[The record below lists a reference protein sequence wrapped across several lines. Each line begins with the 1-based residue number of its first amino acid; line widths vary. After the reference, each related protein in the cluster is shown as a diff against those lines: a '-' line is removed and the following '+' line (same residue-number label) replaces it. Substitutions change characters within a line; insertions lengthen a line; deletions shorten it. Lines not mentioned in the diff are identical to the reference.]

1 MRKVHLKFL
10 TLGLLFVFSVPFWL
24 KVDVLPFRIWDE
36 SRNAINAIEMYQSG
50 DLIVRTYKGS
60 PETYEL
66 KPPLLVWLQVACLHL
81 FDLNELAIRFPSVF
95 FSILSLVLV
104 FIITYSS
111 TKKYWSG
118 IFAMGILATS
128 FGFYGDHVGRFGDH
142 DATLAF
148 FVLLL
153 AYSTLQFIKTEKPA
167 YLYLMG
173 VSLTLGVLC
182 KSIAIL
188 MIGPGLFF
196 GLLFH
201 KKLAALVSNKHFYIS
216 ILSGLFVVGLYYWQR
231 ELRQPGYLSLVW
243 QGELFPRYMN
253 RSSNYVFEEYSFF
266 YYFNLLFKEQ
276 MRFWF
281 WLVSAVIITPFV
293 VRSLPKN
300 WSFWAIQC
308 CSFLLIIS
316 LGAKNF
322 WYVAPVIPMLAIVFS
337 NSVSLLISR
346 FKKNTEWLVIPVV
359 LIIFFPYNKA
369 YRYALN
375 PHEKYYEWETNGISH
390 YLKNEQNLKHL
401 SSNTKILL
409 DQKSGLEP
417 HLFYVNKLKIER
429 GFSIPRIRWNKIK
442 QGDTLLISHLSS
454 YIELKK
460 QFDVSVID
468 TSYKHTKLL
477 SLDRVR

>member
-1 MRKVHLKFL
+1 M
-10 TLGLLFVFSVPFWL
+10 LGLLFVFSIPFWL
-24 KVDVLPFRIWDE
+24 NVGVLPFRIWDE

-66 KPPLLVWLQVACLHL
+66 KPPLLIWLQVACLHL
-81 FDLNELAIRFPSVF
+81 FGLNELAIRFPSVF

-104 FIITYSS
+104 FMITYSS

-118 IFAMGILATS
+118 VFAVGILTTS

-153 AYSTLQFIKTEKPA
+153 AYSTFRFIKTEKPA
-167 YLYLMG
+167 HLYLMG

-182 KSIAIL
+182 KSIAVL

-196 GLLFH
+196 ALLFH
-201 KKLAALVSNKHFYIS
+201 KKLAVLLSNKHFYIS
-216 ILSGLFVVGLYYWQR
+216 VFSGLFTIGLYYWQR
-231 ELRQPGYLSLVW
+231 ELRQPGYLNLVW
-243 QGELFPRYMN
+243 QGELFPRYVN

-266 YYFNLLFKEQ
+266 YYFKLLFKEQ
-276 MRFWF
+276 MQFWF
-281 WLVSAVIITPFV
+281 WLISAVIITPFV
-293 VRSLPKN
+293 VRGLPKS
-300 WSFWAIQC
+300 WTFWTIQC
-308 CSFLLIIS
+308 CSFLLVIS
-316 LGAKNF
+316 LGTKNF
-322 WYVAPVIPMLAIVFS
+322 WYVAPTIPMLAIVFS
-337 NSVSLLISR
+337 NSVHLLISH
-346 FKKNTEWLVIPVV
+346 FKKNTEWLIIPVM
-359 LIIFFPYNKA
+359 LILFFPYKKA

-375 PHEKYYEWETNGISH
+375 PHEKYYELETNGISH
-390 YLKNEQNLKHL
+390 YLKDELNLKHL

-429 GFSIPRIRWNKIK
+429 GFSVPRAQWNKIK
-442 QGDTLLISHLSS
+442 QCDTLLVSHLSS
-454 YIELKK
+454 YVELKK
-460 QFDVSVID
+460 FFNMSIID
-468 TSYKHTKLL
+468 SSYNHTKLL
-477 SLDRVR
+477 SIDSVR

>member
-1 MRKVHLKFL
+1 MRKVHLKLL

-81 FDLNELAIRFPSVF
+81 FGLNELAIRFPSVF

-188 MIGPGLFF
+188 MIGPGLF
-196 GLLFH
+196 
-201 KKLAALVSNKHFYIS
+201 
-216 ILSGLFVVGLYYWQR
+216 
-231 ELRQPGYLSLVW
+231 
-243 QGELFPRYMN
+243 
-253 RSSNYVFEEYSFF
+253 
-266 YYFNLLFKEQ
+266 
-276 MRFWF
+276 
-281 WLVSAVIITPFV
+281 
-293 VRSLPKN
+293 
-300 WSFWAIQC
+300 
-308 CSFLLIIS
+308 
-316 LGAKNF
+316 LG
-322 WYVAPVIPMLAIVFS
+322 
-337 NSVSLLISR
+337 
-346 FKKNTEWLVIPVV
+346 
-359 LIIFFPYNKA
+359 
-369 YRYALN
+369 
-375 PHEKYYEWETNGISH
+375 
-390 YLKNEQNLKHL
+390 
-401 SSNTKILL
+401 
-409 DQKSGLEP
+409 
-417 HLFYVNKLKIER
+417 
-429 GFSIPRIRWNKIK
+429 
-442 QGDTLLISHLSS
+442 
-454 YIELKK
+454 
-460 QFDVSVID
+460 
-468 TSYKHTKLL
+468 
-477 SLDRVR
+477 

>member
-1 MRKVHLKFL
+1 MRNTHLKLL
-10 TLGLLFVFSVPFWL
+10 TLGLLFVFSIPFWL
-24 KVDVLPFRIWDE
+24 NVGVLPFRIWDE

-66 KPPLLVWLQVACLHL
+66 KPPLLIWLQVACLHL
-81 FDLNELAIRFPSVF
+81 FGLNELAIRFPSVF

-118 IFAMGILATS
+118 VFAVGILTTS

-153 AYSTLQFIKTEKPA
+153 AHSTFRFIKTEKPA
-167 YLYLMG
+167 HLYLMG

-182 KSIAIL
+182 KSIAVL

-196 GLLFH
+196 ALLFH
-201 KKLAALVSNKHFYIS
+201 KKLAVLLSNKHFYIS
-216 ILSGLFVVGLYYWQR
+216 VFLGLFIIGLYYWQR
-231 ELRQPGYLSLVW
+231 ELRQPGYLNLVW
-243 QGELFPRYMN
+243 QGELFPRYVN

-266 YYFNLLFKEQ
+266 YYFKLLFKEQ
-276 MRFWF
+276 MQFWF
-281 WLVSAVIITPFV
+281 WLVSAIIITPFV
-293 VRSLPKN
+293 VRGLPKS
-300 WSFWAIQC
+300 WTFWTIQC
-308 CSFLLIIS
+308 CSFLLVIS
-316 LGAKNF
+316 LGTKNF
-322 WYVAPVIPMLAIVFS
+322 WYLAPTIPMLAIVFS
-337 NSVSLLISR
+337 NSVHLLISH
-346 FKKNTEWLVIPVV
+346 FKKNTEWLIIPVV
-359 LIIFFPYNKA
+359 LVLFFPYKKA

-375 PHEKYYEWETNGISH
+375 PHEKYYELETNGISH
-390 YLKNEQNLKHL
+390 YLKDELNLKHL

-429 GFSIPRIRWNKIK
+429 GFSVPRAQWNKIK

-454 YIELKK
+454 YVELNK
-460 QFDVSVID
+460 FFNISIID
-468 TSYKHTKLL
+468 SSYKHTKLL
-477 SLDRVR
+477 SIDGVR

>member
-1 MRKVHLKFL
+1 MRNTHLKLL
-10 TLGLLFVFSVPFWL
+10 TLGLLFVFSIPFWL
-24 KVDVLPFRIWDE
+24 NVGVLPFRIWDE

-81 FDLNELAIRFPSVF
+81 FGLNELAIRFPSVF

-118 IFAMGILATS
+118 VFAVGVLTTS

-153 AYSTLQFIKTEKPA
+153 AYSTFRFIKTEKPA
-167 YLYLMG
+167 HLYLMG

-182 KSIAIL
+182 KSIAVL

-196 GLLFH
+196 ALLFH
-201 KKLAALVSNKHFYIS
+201 KKLVVLLSNKHFYIS
-216 ILSGLFVVGLYYWQR
+216 VFFGLFTIGLYYWQR
-231 ELRQPGYLSLVW
+231 ELRQPGYLNLVW
-243 QGELFPRYMN
+243 QGELFPRYLN
-253 RSSNYVFEEYSFF
+253 RSTSYVFEKYTFF
-266 YYFNLLFKEQ
+266 YYFKLLFKEQ
-276 MRFWF
+276 MQFWF
-281 WLVSAVIITPFV
+281 WLISAVIITPFV
-293 VRSLPKN
+293 VRGLPKS
-300 WSFWAIQC
+300 WTFWTIQC
-308 CSFLLIIS
+308 CSFLLVIS
-316 LGAKNF
+316 LGTKNF
-322 WYVAPVIPMLAIVFS
+322 WYVAPTIPMLAIVFS
-337 NSVSLLISR
+337 NSVHLLISH
-346 FKKNTEWLVIPVV
+346 FKKNTEWLIIPVV
-359 LIIFFPYNKA
+359 LILFFPYKKA
-369 YRYALN
+369 YQYALN
-375 PHEKYYEWETNGISH
+375 PHEKYYELETNGISH
-390 YLKNEQNLKHL
+390 YLKDELSLKHL

-417 HLFYVNKLKIER
+417 HLFYVNKLKIKS
-429 GFSIPRIRWNKIK
+429 GFSVPRAQWNKIK

-460 QFDVSVID
+460 FFDVSIID
-468 TSYKHTKLL
+468 SSYKHTKLL
-477 SLDRVR
+477 SIDSVR